1 MLKKTVQQSPVD
13 SLTNRPFTSLA
24 AAGRALRSRFFAP
37 IDIAT
42 LVYFRIAFGAI
53 MFWEVQRYLSYGWV
67 VQFYI
72 VPKFQFTYYGL
83 DWIQPWPGDGMYW
96 HFYGL
101 GALAL
106 CIVFGFWYR
115 LSAALFFLGFTYVF
129 LLDKTQYLN
138 HLYLVSLV
146 SFLMIFVPAHRAF
159 SIDSIWGAR
168 SETAPAWT
176 LWLLR
181 AQIGIPYFYGGV
193 AKIHG
198 DWLRG
203 DTMRIILGIRTDF
216 PLIGSWFTD
225 DRIILLFTYGGLL
238 LDLLVVPLLLWRR
251 TRPFAFA
258 AAVVFQLMNA
268 QLFSIGIFPWFM
280 IAGTLLFFSPDW
292 PRRLLGLSSQPKS
305 PKQPVKA
312 AKGVKNAQ
320 GVKAAKDVKVAKEA
334 PLQVCQK
341 VTLALAA
348 TYLGLQLVIPL
359 RHFLYPGDVNWTG
372 QGHRFSWHM
381 ILFSKRGDVRFF
393 ATDPVSNRTWEVYA
407 RDYLTRRQQQK
418 MARQPDMILQFSQHL
433 ADNLRRQGY
442 DRIEVRANASIS
454 LNRRKPQPL
463 IDPSVNLVGQSRI
476 LVGAPWIMP
485 LRKQLPAAT
494 GEQED
499 TTLTL
504 EEP

>member
-37 IDIAT
+37 IDIAA

-67 VQFYI
+67 GQFYI

-203 DTMRIILGIRTDF
+203 DTMRILLGIRTDF

-225 DRIILLFTYGGLL
+225 DRIILLFTYGGSVTRSAGCSPPFMAA
-238 LDLLVVPLLLWRR
+238 DTPVRVRCGRCVSFDECSAFFHRYFSLVYDRR
-251 TRPFAFA
+251 HTA
-258 AAVVFQLMNA
+258 
-268 QLFSIGIFPWFM
+268 
-280 IAGTLLFFSPDW
+280 LFFA
-292 PRRLLGLSSQPKS
+292 RLAS
-305 PKQPVKA
+305 
-312 AKGVKNAQ
+312 
-320 GVKAAKDVKVAKEA
+320 
-334 PLQVCQK
+334 
-341 VTLALAA
+341 TLI
-348 TYLGLQLVIPL
+348 G
-359 RHFLYPGDVNWTG
+359 
-372 QGHRFSWHM
+372 
-381 ILFSKRGDVRFF
+381 
-393 ATDPVSNRTWEVYA
+393 
-407 RDYLTRRQQQK
+407 
-418 MARQPDMILQFSQHL
+418 
-433 ADNLRRQGY
+433 
-442 DRIEVRANASIS
+442 SIV
-454 LNRRKPQPL
+454 P
-463 IDPSVNLVGQSRI
+463 
-476 LVGAPWIMP
+476 
-485 LRKQLPAAT
+485 T
-494 GEQED
+494 
-499 TTLTL
+499 
-504 EEP
+504 